1 VNFKLCKNI
10 KDVLGFF
17 FFTEFLVVIVIIMF
31 SDERF
36 GHVV

>member
-10 KDVLGFF
+10 KDVLGGV
-17 FFTEFLVVIVIIMF
+17 FFTEFVVVIVIIMF